1 MKLIRYQNRTV
12 ESSGHLVEP
21 LGRSVESS
29 GHLVEPLGRSIESSD
44 HLVEPLGRSVESSGH
59 VIEPLGLVWSGQ
71 AVRSNFWL
79 DVGLVAIR
87 CRTVTLTVS
96 MSEHFAKSA
105 NRGILFVKSAVWIK
119 ILRDR
124 NYYTHLLVP
133 DSCSIIHV
141 KFITFIGTL

>member
-1 MKLIRYQNRTV
+1 MWLFLFNMKLIRYQNRTV
-12 ESSGHLVEP
+12 
-21 LGRSVESS
+21 
-29 GHLVEPLGRSIESSD
+29 ESSD

-59 VIEPLGLVWSGQ
+59 VIEPLGLVWSDQ

-79 DVGLVAIR
+79 DVGLVVAIR
-87 CRTVTLTVS
+87 CRTVNLTVS
-96 MSEHFAKSA
+96 MPEHFAKSA

-133 DSCSIIHV
+133 DSCSVIQV